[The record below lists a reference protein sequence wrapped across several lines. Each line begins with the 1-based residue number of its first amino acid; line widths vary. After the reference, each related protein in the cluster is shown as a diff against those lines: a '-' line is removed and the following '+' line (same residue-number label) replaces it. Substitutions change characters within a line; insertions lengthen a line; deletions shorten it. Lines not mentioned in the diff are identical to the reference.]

1 MDQARLITRSARL
14 FSEKT
19 AVVFENKRLTFGEVN
34 ERANRLANG
43 LARLGIGKGEMVATL
58 RRDCAEHA
66 ELFFGLIK
74 GGFVEITLNPRL
86 NAPEISWQ
94 IKEPSASIV
103 IFQKNF
109 GELIESIRDALPSVK
124 HFICIDGALPG
135 AVSYEELLAGASP
148 EEPDVMHDLDDLSE
162 LRYTSGTTGKP
173 KGIMLPLRSGLCVTR
188 NLLLDM
194 IPDLTPKDTF
204 LALQP
209 LYHGAGWFVLPCW
222 VRGVT
227 QVYVPRYDPEIA
239 IDAIEREGVSVIKTV
254 PTILVRLLAYQEL
267 KNHDFGNIRTI
278 IYGASPMPVERLR
291 EGLHVFGSVFVQ
303 LYGQTEAPMTLT
315 VLRKEEHIVD
325 GSEQEVRRL
334 SSAGRPCTFVDLK
347 IVDEEGVEVKP
358 GEEGE
363 VIVKGDHAM
372 IGYLNREKETK
383 EALRDD
389 WLYTGDMGIYDE
401 TGYVYL
407 VGRKGDMII
416 SGGLNV
422 YPNEVEQVLYM
433 HPAVKEAA
441 VIGVPDQMWGETI
454 KACVVLKDGNN
465 ATEEEIV
472 NFCKERLSSYKKPRS
487 VDFLE
492 DLPKNA
498 MGKIVRRE
506 LVRKYQ

>member
-14 FSEKT
+14 FSDKT
-19 AVVFENKRLTFGEVN
+19 AVVFENKRLTFREVN
-34 ERANRLANG
+34 EHANSLANG
-43 LARLGIGKGEMVATL
+43 LTTLGIGKGEMVATL

-86 NAPEISWQ
+86 NASEISWQ

-103 IFQKNF
+103 IFQKRF
-109 GELIESIRDALPSVK
+109 AELIESIRNDVPSVK
-124 HFICIDGALPG
+124 QFICIDGELPG
-135 AVSYEELLAGASP
+135 AVSYEELLAGASH
-148 EEPDVMHDLDDLSE
+148 EEPTVTLDLDDLAE
-162 LRYTSGTTGKP
+162 LRYTSGTTGRP

-254 PTILVRLLAYQEL
+254 PTVLVRLLAYQGL
-267 KNHDFGNIRTI
+267 SKHRLGNIRTI
-278 IYGASPMPVERLR
+278 VYGASPMPVERLR
-291 EGLHVFGSVFVQ
+291 EGLRIFGSVFVQ
-303 LYGQTEAPMTLT
+303 LYGQTEAPMALT

-325 GSEQEVRRL
+325 GSEKEVRRL

-347 IVDEEGVEVKP
+347 IVDRQGAEVKP

-363 VIVKGDHAM
+363 VIIKCDHAM
-372 IGYLNREKETK
+372 TGYLNREEETR
-383 EALRDD
+383 ETLRDG
-389 WLYTGDMGIYDE
+389 WLYTGDMGVYDE
-401 TGYVYL
+401 GGYVYL

-433 HPAVKEAA
+433 HPAVREAA
-441 VIGVPDQMWGETI
+441 VIGVPDQVWGETI
-454 KACVVLKDGNN
+454 KACVVVKDGKH
-465 ATEEEIV
+465 ATEDEIV
-472 NFCKERLSSYKKPRS
+472 TFCKERLSGYKKPRS
-487 VDFLE
+487 VDFLD

-498 MGKIVRRE
+498 MGKILRRE
-506 LVRKYQ
+506 LLRKYQ

>member
-1 MDQARLITRSARL
+1 MDQARLITRSARF
-14 FSEKT
+14 FSDKT
-19 AVVFENKRLTFGEVN
+19 AVVFENKRLTFREVN

-43 LARLGIGKGEMVATL
+43 LRRLGIGKGEMVATL

-74 GGFVEITLNPRL
+74 GGYVEITLNPSL
-86 NAPEISWQ
+86 NASEISWQ

-103 IFQKNF
+103 IFQKGF
-109 GELIESIRDALPSVK
+109 AELIESISNDVPSVK
-124 HFICIDGALPG
+124 QFICIDGELPG

-148 EEPDVMHDLDDLSE
+148 EEPAVALDPDDLAE

-194 IPDLTPKDTF
+194 IPDLTPRDTF

-239 IDAIEREGVSVIKTV
+239 IDVIEREGVSVIKTV
-254 PTILVRLLAYQEL
+254 PTVLVRLLAHQDL
-267 KNHDFGNIRTI
+267 GKHRLGNIRTI

-291 EGLHVFGSVFVQ
+291 EGLHLFGSVFVQ

-347 IVDEEGVEVKP
+347 IVDKEGAEVKP

-363 VIVKGDHAM
+363 VIVNCDHVM
-372 IGYLNREKETK
+372 TGYLNREEETR
-383 EALRDD
+383 EALRDG
-389 WLYTGDMGIYDE
+389 WLYTGDMGVYDGD
-401 TGYVYL
+401 GYVYL

-422 YPNEVEQVLYM
+422 YPNEVEQVLYV

-441 VIGVPDQMWGETI
+441 VIGVPDQVWGETI
-454 KACVVLKDGNN
+454 KACVVLKGGENV
-465 ATEEEIV
+465 TEEEIV

-487 VDFLE
+487 VDFLDE
-492 DLPKNA
+492 LPKNA

-506 LVRKYQ
+506 LLRNYQ